1 MKKLLSILSVLFA
14 FTVSPVL
21 AKTAPVEILQDFS
34 VNNPS
39 DTLLIK
45 VLSNIKLNKDVM
57 LFEGFYVLGQ
67 INKVANSSFV
77 FIPVKYQNFHNEVY
91 DISGNYP
98 AKIEK
103 VLEGNAQN
111 GVVPKNSKMLF
122 DFVIADEYAAEKEAV
137 NSQPAQ
143 TPEGG
148 VAPVVNRTK
157 YVIYDDTIP
166 QTMKDFPG
174 IKLNS
179 FDNGSNFNIP
189 KKLIIEADK
198 KDSNINSLKYN
209 N

>member
-45 VLSNIKLNKDVM
+45 VLSNVKLNKDVM

-111 GVVPKNSKMLF
+111 GCHPRHVRRVPHAGRHRDALP
-122 DFVIADEYAAEKEAV
+122 
-137 NSQPAQ
+137 PAPAGRRG
-143 TPEGG
+143 TGRKSLHHPPRRPHLPCRGRGG
-148 VAPVVNRTK
+148 RLQLRRPPR
-157 YVIYDDTIP
+157 
-166 QTMKDFPG
+166 G
-174 IKLNS
+174 
-179 FDNGSNFNIP
+179 G
-189 KKLIIEADK
+189 
-198 KDSNINSLKYN
+198 
-209 N
+209 

>member
-45 VLSNIKLNKDVM
+45 VLSNVKLNKDVM

-91 DISGNYP
+91 DISGNYLL
-98 AKIEK
+98 K
-103 VLEGNAQN
+103 
-111 GVVPKNSKMLF
+111 LF
-122 DFVIADEYAAEKEAV
+122 RFL
-137 NSQPAQ
+137 Q
-143 TPEGG
+143 G
-148 VAPVVNRTK
+148 
-157 YVIYDDTIP
+157 
-166 QTMKDFPG
+166 
-174 IKLNS
+174 S
-179 FDNGSNFNIP
+179 FH
-189 KKLIIEADK
+189 
-198 KDSNINSLKYN
+198 
-209 N
+209 

>member
-1 MKKLLSILSVLFA
+1 MKKLLSILSVIFA
-14 FTVSPVL
+14 FTVSPAL

-39 DTLLIK
+39 ETLLIK
-45 VLSNIKLNKDVM
+45 VLSNVKLNKDVM

-91 DISGNYP
+91 DINGNYP

-103 VLEGNAQN
+103 VLEGNPQN

-122 DFVIADEYAAEKEAV
+122 DFVIADEYAEKEAV
-137 NSQPAQ
+137 NSQPVQ

-148 VAPVVNRTK
+148 VAPVVNKTK

-166 QTMKDFPG
+166 QTMKNFPG

-198 KDSNINSLKYN
+198 KDSNINSLKFN